1 MRAIVESVPGHE
13 AFEWE
18 YGMRPW
24 SGLRGFPAFAKA
36 PYLIGVPKTA
46 TTGGN
51 GGGGG
56 GEGSKKDD

>member
-1 MRAIVESVPGHE
+1 MRAYVDLVRAS
-13 AFEWE
+13 
-18 YGMRPW
+18 
-24 SGLRGFPAFAKA
+24 FPAFAKA

-46 TTGGN
+46 TTGENG